1 MNIQQGQR
9 MGRTERLFAG
19 RAMVLLAAM
28 AHLGLALAQV
38 PTATET
44 VLYSFTNGAD
54 GAFPNDLVAGTD
66 GNFYG
71 VTSNTMFRI
80 TPAGAL
86 TTLYTFCGSPSLCP
100 NGKPTPAGLTL
111 LPGNIMVPGDIFYGL
126 DASSSGPGAPAFF
139 DITATG
145 TYTKLLSLS
154 GTDGNPAG
162 SAPGSGAKLVLG
174 TDGNFYGA
182 DAGPTDTSGSIFRIT
197 PGGEFTTLYTFS
209 PTTGGINSDG
219 ATPYSRLMQ
228 ASDGNFYGTTYTGGA
243 YGGGTVYRITP
254 AGVLTSLYSFGT
266 VGGVGD
272 SNVDGRNPFA
282 GLIEGSDGNLYG
294 GTPNGG
300 GVHDLGTLYRITLGG
315 ELTTLHQFNPTTNLT
330 LSFAASPSAI
340 TLGQFAN
347 LTWSLAGTIA
357 SEGGGPKQTLL
368 LGKDGNFYG
377 FGGEVSSG
385 SDSVFQMTPAGIFT
399 TILPPPSGETEPDS
413 LLQTSDGTFYGTNY
427 YGGGA
432 GNYGSV
438 FELTLGTSPVPT
450 PCTPGISPASGG
462 GTFGGALAANGNLA
476 VTPTATGTYYYSLTC
491 SFPGNEDTPTVGPLY
506 AMLTVN
512 GPELPA
518 YGAGELSIPLV
529 GIGNASFDS
538 MVVTLGRIVSGPNGS
553 SPTGSEV
560 TYVPASNQMTI
571 PAVTVG
577 STTYDN
583 VVITVGSLLSVGAVT
598 GADFY
603 NGATISIPSVQV
615 LGGSAYHDVVIT
627 LGSIISAG
635 GGMPTSVRD
644 VYNPATKELTI
655 EAIEVG
661 GKVYTNPVITVGSIV
676 SVGGLGP

>member
-1 MNIQQGQR
+1 MNIQPGQR
-9 MGRTERLFAG
+9 KGRAERLFSG
-19 RAMVLLAAM
+19 AAM
-28 AHLGLALAQV
+28 GLVAAVLQPGLALAQA
-38 PTATET
+38 PSATET
-44 VLYSFTNGAD
+44 LLYTFTNGAD

-80 TPAGAL
+80 TPGGAL
-86 TTLYTFCGSPSLCP
+86 TTLYTFCTSPSLCP

-111 LPGNIMVPGDIFYGL
+111 LSGDLFYGL
-126 DASSSGPGAPAFF
+126 DAISSGPGAPAFF
-139 DITATG
+139 DITSSGAYSTV
-145 TYTKLLSLS
+145 LSLAPA
-154 GTDGNPAG
+154 DGNPAG

-174 TDGNFYGA
+174 SDGNFYGA

-197 PGGEFTTLYTFS
+197 PGGVFTTLYTFS

-228 ASDGNFYGTTYTGGA
+228 ASDGNFYGTTYSGGT

-254 AGVLTSLYSFGT
+254 AGVLASLYSFGT

-282 GLIEGSDGNLYG
+282 GLIEDTDHNLYG

-300 GVHDLGTLYRITLGG
+300 GVHDLGTLFRITLGG
-315 ELTTLHQFNPTTNLT
+315 ELTTLHQFNPSTNLT
-330 LSFAASPSAI
+330 LSFAVSPASI

-385 SDSVFQMTPAGIFT
+385 ADSVFQMTPAGVFT
-399 TILPPPSGETEPDS
+399 TILPPPSGETEPNS
-413 LLQTSDGTFYGTNY
+413 LLQTGDGKFYGTNY
-427 YGGGA
+427 YGGSA

-438 FELTLGTSPVPT
+438 FELTLGSSPVTT
-450 PCTPGISPASGG
+450 PCTAGISPASGG
-462 GTFGGALAANGNLA
+462 GAFGGALAANGHLA
-476 VTPTATGTYYYSLTC
+476 VTPTATGTFYYSMSC
-491 SFPGNEDTPTVGPLY
+491 SFPGNEDTPTVGPYY
-506 AMLTVN
+506 AELTVN
-512 GPELPA
+512 GPVLPA
-518 YGAGELSIPLV
+518 YGGGLLSIPLV
-529 GIGNASFDS
+529 GMGNVSFDS
-538 MVVTLGRIVSGPNGS
+538 MVVSLGHIVSGPSGS
-553 SPTGSEV
+553 APGGSEV
-560 TYVPASNQMTI
+560 TYDPSSAEMNI

-577 STTYDN
+577 ANTYYN
-583 VVITVGSLLSVGAVT
+583 VLITIANLGSIGAVT
-598 GADFY
+598 GADTY
-603 NGATISIPSVQV
+603 DGATLSIPSVQV
-615 LGGSAYHDVVIT
+615 LGGSAYHDVIIT
-627 LGSIISAG
+627 PGTIVSAG

-644 VYNPATKELTI
+644 SYNPATKQLTI
-655 EAIEVG
+655 AAIEVG
-661 GKVYTNPVITVGSIV
+661 GKVYTNPIITVGSIV

>member
-1 MNIQQGQR
+1 M
-9 MGRTERLFAG
+9 LFIGAWT
-19 RAMVLLAAM
+19 
-28 AHLGLALAQV
+28 HPGLAFAQV

-44 VLYSFTNGAD
+44 LLYSFTNGAD

-80 TPAGAL
+80 TPGGML
-86 TTLYTFCGSPSLCP
+86 TTLFTFCTSPSLCP

-111 LPGNIMVPGDIFYGL
+111 ASGDAFYGL
-126 DASSSGPGAPAFF
+126 DAISSGPAAPAFF
-139 DITATG
+139 ELTSSGA
-145 TYTKLLSLS
+145 YTNVLSLT
-154 GTDGNPAG
+154 GGDGNPAG

-174 TDGNFYGA
+174 SDGNFYGA

-197 PGGEFTTLYTFS
+197 PKGVFTTLHTFS

-254 AGVLTSLYSFGT
+254 AGVPTLLYSFGT

-282 GLIEGSDGNLYG
+282 GLVEGNDHNLYG

-300 GVHDLGTLYRITLGG
+300 GVHDLGTLFRITLDG
-315 ELTTLHQFNPTTNLT
+315 ELTTLHQFNPSTNLT
-330 LSFAASPSAI
+330 LSFAVSPGAI

-385 SDSVFQMTPAGIFT
+385 ADSVFQMTPAGMFT
-399 TILPPPSGETEPDS
+399 TILSPPSGETEPNS
-413 LLQTSDGTFYGTNY
+413 LLQTSDGKFYGTNY
-427 YGGGA
+427 YGGSA

-450 PCTPGISPASGG
+450 PCTPGISPGSGG
-462 GTFGGALAANGNLA
+462 GAFGGALAANGNLA
-476 VTPTATGTYYYSLTC
+476 VTPTATGTYYYSLIC

-506 AMLTVN
+506 ATLAVN
-512 GPELPA
+512 GPVLPA
-518 YGAGELSIPLV
+518 YGAGQLSIPLV

-538 MVVTLGRIVSGPNGS
+538 MVVTLGGIVSGPNGS
-553 SPTGSEV
+553 PPSGSEV
-560 TYVPASNQMTI
+560 TYAPASNQMTI

-583 VVITVGSLLSVGAVT
+583 VVITVGSLISVGAVT
-598 GADFY
+598 GADIY
-603 NGATISIPSVQV
+603 NGATVSIPSVQV
-615 LGGSAYHDVVIT
+615 LGGSAYHDVIIT

-644 VYNPATKELTI
+644 VYDPATKQLTI
-655 EAIEVG
+655 QAIEVG
-661 GKVYTNPVITVGSIV
+661 GKVYTNPIITVGSIV